1 MSELSLGTVRMP
13 VADLGPENPLPLLRS
28 LERLDRPAASSSS
41 SQDQPP
47 NGMADRLLYG
57 RVIGGFPYSC
67 QDVYG
72 RELTLRDVRVAV
84 LENDR
89 LRATFLVD
97 YGGRL
102 WSLQDL
108 STERELL
115 FNPGK
120 IQLANLGLRN
130 AWFAGGIEWNVG
142 TAGHSPFTCTP
153 LHTAMAEG
161 PDGSPALRLYEYER
175 LRGVVFQLDAW
186 LSDGSPVLKVHARIH
201 NPQPDAVPM
210 WWWSNAAVT
219 QTPDVRVVAP
229 ASTAWHY
236 RYDGDSLQTTGLPLH
251 DGSDATYPGRAVDAA
266 EYFFRPSGT
275 TRPWI
280 AALDGDGYGLVQA
293 STSRLLGRKVFRWGT
308 GPGGCRWQ
316 DWLGDATRPYLEIQ
330 GGITETQMEHVA
342 LPAGATWSWV
352 EAYGPVQAD
361 PRRVHGGWSDARTAV
376 EEALNRPLGL
386 NLEEDLEAASVAV
399 RQPPKQTLVQGS
411 GWGALEN
418 IRRASAGEAPLSD
431 AALLFS
437 RETLSERQQP
447 WLDLLTGSA
456 KSMWTHCEEP
466 PRHNVKGGD
475 WALRL
480 EALGDGWLPTYV
492 RGLLAHAD
500 QDPTEAALLFERSI
514 VARPSSWALRAL
526 ALIDLQAGNT
536 DRAADL
542 YLKAHSLSPHTE
554 ALAVETAETLL
565 LAGRPSQALT
575 VLGGGST
582 ARSRPGRVR
591 LLQGQALAQTGETAL
606 VRQMLEE
613 GIEVADL
620 REGEDGLHALW
631 SSVFPADPVP
641 PRYDF
646 RMRST

>member
-1 MSELSLGTVRMP
+1 MSELSLSTLTLQ
-13 VADLGPENPLPLLRS
+13 VADLGRENPLPLLRS
-28 LERLDRPAASSSS
+28 LERLDRPEPSSASSH
-41 SQDQPP
+41 DLP
-47 NGMADRLLYG
+47 NGMADRLRYG
-57 RVIGGFPYSC
+57 RVVGGFPYSC
-67 QDVYG
+67 QDGYG
-72 RELTLRDVRVAV
+72 RELVLRDVRVAM

-108 STERELL
+108 STGRELL

-130 AWFAGGIEWNVG
+130 AWFAGGVEWNVG
-142 TAGHSPFTCTP
+142 TAGHSPFTCAS
-153 LHTAMAEG
+153 LHTSMAEG

-186 LSDGSPVLKVHARIH
+186 LPDGSPMLKVHARVH
-201 NPQPDAVPM
+201 NPRPEAVPM

-229 ASTAWHY
+229 GATAWHY
-236 RYDGDSLQTTGLPLH
+236 KYDGGSLQTTGLPLH
-251 DGSDATYPGRAVDAA
+251 DGSDATYPGRAEDAA

-308 GPGGCRWQ
+308 GPGGSRWQ
-316 DWLGDATRPYLEIQ
+316 DWLGDPSRRYLEIQ
-330 GGITETQMEHVA
+330 GGITETQMEHLA

-352 EAYGPVQAD
+352 EAYGPVRAD
-361 PRRVHGGWSDARTAV
+361 SGRVHGDWCDAGAAV
-376 EEALNRPLGL
+376 EEALDSTLGL
-386 NLEEDLEAASVAV
+386 HLEHDLAAASVAAG
-399 RQPPKQTLVQGS
+399 QPPQRTLVSGS
-411 GWGALEN
+411 GWGALES
-418 IRRASAGEAPLSD
+418 RRRECAGEPPLS
-431 AALLFS
+431 APATPFS
-437 RETLSERQQP
+437 RDTIGDDQQP
-447 WLDLLTGSA
+447 WLDVLSGSA
-456 KSMWTHCEEP
+456 PSTWPQYDEP
-466 PRHNVKGGD
+466 PRHNVTGVD

-480 EALGDGWLPTYV
+480 EALGEGWLPTYV

-500 QDPTEAALLFERSI
+500 QNLSEARLLFERS
-514 VARPSSWALRAL
+514 VLARPSPWALRAL
-526 ALIDLQAGNT
+526 ALIDLQAGYT

-542 YLKAHSLSPHTE
+542 YLKAHSLSPNTE
-554 ALAVETAETLL
+554 ALSVETAETLL

-575 VLGGGST
+575 VLRESGT
-582 ARSRPGRVR
+582 ARSRRGRIR
-591 LLQGQALAQTGETAL
+591 LLEGQALACMGETAL
-606 VRQMLEE
+606 VREILEE

-620 REGEDGLHALW
+620 REGEDGLNVLW
-631 SSVFPADPVP
+631 SSVFPGVRVP
-641 PRYDF
+641 PEYDF